1 MLGDPY
7 PEIREWC
14 NFTIK
19 DDGPYS
25 TVLNDTLERLVHM
38 DLLVEKDNTIQLT
51 KHSTEHARIIGEE
64 KSGFPEFQD
73 AFNLTMTWVFHNY
86 KDIINDLTIPVALS
100 FLYCKYPDMAKSS
113 TTYEKLKPDIKENII
128 SMYVKEKISL
138 GKAGELLGIPK
149 HIMMDEMAKRKLL
162 WIGN

>member
-1 MLGDPY
+1 M
-7 PEIREWC
+7 PE
-14 NFTIK
+14 
-19 DDGPYS
+19 S
-25 TVLNDTLERLVHM
+25 LEKR
-38 DLLVEKDNTIQLT
+38 K
-51 KHSTEHARIIGEE
+51 G
-64 KSGFPEFQD
+64 GFPEFQD

-128 SMYVKEKISL
+128 SMYVEEKISL